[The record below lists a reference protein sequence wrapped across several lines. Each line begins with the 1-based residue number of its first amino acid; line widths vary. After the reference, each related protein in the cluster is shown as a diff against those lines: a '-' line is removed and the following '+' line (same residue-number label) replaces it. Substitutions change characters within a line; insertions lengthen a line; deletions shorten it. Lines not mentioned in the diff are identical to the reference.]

1 MDIASIALLLIT
13 AVSCALIGLF
23 VVSSNLSMLV
33 EVISHSVLL
42 GIVLV
47 YLTLKKINPFYI
59 MLGAVFSAVI
69 VSIFVHEISKIKFVS
84 KDLAMGVVLP
94 LLFSIAIVIISGP
107 LKNTRISK
115 QMVLAGNLAVAVYT
129 HLINGV
135 FPAAILI
142 NGGVLLVN
150 IIFISLFYKELKLTS
165 FDRNFAKTIKMHPNI
180 LFYLLI
186 INVSLTVVTSFESV
200 GSILVT
206 ALMVIPAAIA
216 LQYTN
221 NFKKLIF
228 MTVGVAVVFGIVGY
242 VIADFGNLSYSGTI
256 STILLFGLVGTT
268 VFHPKNGVIFKALKR
283 REIQKEYKCVV
294 LLICISHDMSK
305 GISDIALSLNWNEV
319 YTLKQCNYAVNKK
332 YLAKDSIDIH
342 NTEGYGKGY
351 VITDEGYAFIK
362 TFFSK

>member
-1 MDIASIALLLIT
+1 MDIASISLLLIT

-115 QMVLAGNLAVAVYT
+115 QMVLAGNLAVAVYA

-135 FPAAILI
+135 FPTAILI

-150 IIFISLFYKELKLTS
+150 IIFIGLFYKELKLTS
-165 FDRNFAKTIKMHPNI
+165 FDRNYAKTIKMHPNI

-228 MTVGVAVVFGIVGY
+228 MTVGVAVGY

-305 GISDIALSLNWNEV
+305 GLSDIALSLNWNEG

-332 YLAKDSIDIH
+332 YLAKDSLDVH
-342 NTEGYGKGY
+342 DSEGYGKGY
-351 VITDEGYAFIK
+351 LITDEGYAFIK